1 MKIGIFDSGI
11 GGLSV
16 LREVAKLMDRCEIY
30 YLADRLNAPYGNKT
44 KEEVFNFC
52 RHIVDDFISHG
63 IDTILIA
70 CNSATAMAIN
80 ELRAN
85 YPTIRFFGIEPF
97 INVINLRP
105 ELKQQKGVVL
115 TTKITADSMRF
126 QNLKDRYDP
135 QGHLVYR
142 VSKNLAKIIEDS
154 FDSGRLNEEEI
165 SKEIVESIFPSGEEE
180 SYDYIILGCT
190 HYPFVKDLFKASV
203 GAHSISPCYHVAK
216 YVADQCVISDDGEIV
231 EFFYYRD
238 SRSPDLWRK
247 VKKQNLEGFPFF

>member
-30 YLADRLNAPYGNKT
+30 YFADRLNAPYGNKT
-44 KEEVFNFC
+44 KEEVFTFC
-52 RHIVDDFISHG
+52 QSIVEDFISYG

-80 ELRAN
+80 ELRTN
-85 YPTIRFFGIEPF
+85 YPNIRFFGIEPF

-105 ELKQQKGVVL
+105 ELKKQKGVVL

-126 QNLKDRYDP
+126 QSLKERYDP
-135 QGHLVYR
+135 KQHLVYR

-154 FDSGRLNEEEI
+154 FDSGRLNEDEI
-165 SKEIVESIFPSGEEE
+165 SKEIVDSIFPSGQKE

-190 HYPFVKDLFKASV
+190 HYPFVKELFKANV
-203 GAHSISPCYHVAK
+203 GAQSISPCYHVAK
-216 YVADQCVISDDGEIV
+216 HMADQCVINEDAQIV
-231 EFFYYRD
+231 DFFYYRD